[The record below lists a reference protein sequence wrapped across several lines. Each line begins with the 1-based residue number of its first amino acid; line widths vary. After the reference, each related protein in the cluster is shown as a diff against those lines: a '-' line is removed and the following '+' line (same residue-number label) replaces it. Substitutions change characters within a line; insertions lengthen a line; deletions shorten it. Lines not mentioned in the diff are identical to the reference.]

1 MKHVRAV
8 SKHARSLAEKIRD
21 NGHPIDVDFVET
33 AALLHDIGRCRTHG
47 IAHGI
52 EGAKIMQPIS
62 PKIARVCETHVGAGI
77 DRIEAEKLGLPP
89 KDYLPKT
96 LEEKVIAHADNL
108 LEGDRIVSIDET
120 VKKFE
125 TRLGAGHP
133 AVKRIIE
140 LNDLIESLLK
150 NVKD

>member
-120 VKKFE
+120 IKKFE
-125 TRLGAGHP
+125 SRLGKGHP
-133 AVKRIIE
+133 AIQRIIE
-140 LNDLIESLLK
+140 LNDYIENLCKDDK
-150 NVKD
+150 N